1 MVEPGLP
8 GSKVWFLFNHLVIFI
23 YLFKPTGVQKDLGEE
38 TVPESPRALFFFSF
52 KGFVKQLLRKE

>member
-38 TVPESPRALFFFSF
+38 TIPESPRALFFFF
-52 KGFVKQLLRKE
+52 